1 MPLSSAVYT
10 WLIFNLTFVNSLI
23 IDLTFKKLFFFGM
36 ALFAPNVGV
45 DITIALTLNLLTVL
59 GTIANV
65 MVLVKVRQSV
75 GSRHH
80 YGVSQVAI

>member
-1 MPLSSAVYT
+1 
-10 WLIFNLTFVNSLI
+10 
-23 IDLTFKKLFFFGM
+23 M
-36 ALFAPNVGV
+36 AIFAPNEGV